1 MNELH
6 KQLLSLFYVSLLKYL
21 TTELG
26 AANVKGKN
34 AGESVKMLWSG
45 TVQCTVQTSLKVL
58 SA

>member
-6 KQLLSLFYVSLLKYL
+6 KQLLLKYL

-45 TVQCTVQTSLKVL
+45 TVQCTVKYHK
-58 SA
+58 

>member
-6 KQLLSLFYVSLLKYL
+6 KQLLSVFYVSLLKYL

-45 TVQCTVQTSLKVL
+45 TVQCTVKYHK
-58 SA
+58 